1 MKRFLLALAFVL
13 INAAASAAPSGE
25 APNVGLSIIRT
36 GGSTTLEGMLFSG
49 GSLTTKAQ
57 VNFSAFLIKHGDSTL
72 LFDTGLGSQ
81 VAQQYQQDMPRWA
94 RPFFKYNEPVVTARS
109 QLDQAGVAPVQAI
122 VISHSHWDHASGL
135 GDFSGATVS
144 VPAAELDVI
153 HHAGDGFGGAWPS
166 QVNVPGI
173 KWQTF
178 EFKPVPF
185 EGFAASLDWYG
196 DGSVVLVPLYGHT
209 PGSVGAFVKVDSG
222 RRYFLVGDAVWR
234 AAALKESRPKFWAAR
249 WLVDHDIEQTQQVID
264 QIRAVAERNPGLTVV
279 PSHDAA
285 VQDAL
290 GYFPAWVK

>member
-1 MKRFLLALAFVL
+1 MKRFLQALAFVL

-49 GSLTTKAQ
+49 GSLTTKAR

-81 VAQQYQQDMPRWA
+81 VAQQYKQDMPHWA

-135 GDFSGATVS
+135 GDFPGATVS

-249 WLVDHDIEQTQQVID
+249 WLVDHDIEHTQQVID

-285 VQDAL
+285 VQDTL